1 MTKSTRRKTFR
12 LSASMAQARK
22 MLQAAQAL
30 QQAEA
35 EAPLPP
41 TPQPTLR
48 PPVPAYA
55 APPAPTLR
63 PPVPAYAAPA
73 VPKLVVPE
81 PAKRKKNNGLTYC
94 FEERPLTQDITDAN
108 IKDMMKDFEK
118 NRTPSDA
125 RDTDT
130 QTQTQT

>member
-30 QQAEA
+30 QAEA

-41 TPQPTLR
+41 TPQPLLR

-73 VPKLVVPE
+73 VPKLVTPE
-81 PAKRKKNNGLTYC
+81 PAKRKNNGLTYC
-94 FEERPLTQDITDAN
+94 FEERPLTQDITEAN
-108 IKDMMKDFEK
+108 IKDMMRDFEK
-118 NRTPSDA
+118 NRKRSNVEP
-125 RDTDT
+125 
-130 QTQTQT
+130 